1 MALLDRLKDA
11 TRPSNSIEAVEP
23 QQSQPLLRAAVAV
36 RPNGETV
43 AVTVPPEGPQPSIKK
58 GDAKAAA
65 YTTEPESIAKSYYV
79 EERGGERR
87 YYDDYQ
93 RKSLAI
99 RSDAGSIS
107 SKKEDLNT
115 VRSML
120 DLAEARGWGE
130 VKINGSADFK
140 REMWI
145 EAQARGLQ
153 TQGYKASD
161 LDRQEAD
168 RRRGERPQA
177 GRPEQDAL
185 NVVRQG
191 SGVDTPA
198 AQPKGQVSG
207 QQEPVAERPRPAPAN
222 DQQSVRAASSARQDT
237 PAEPG
242 RPAEPLHSAKGAPV
256 PAGDQQPA
264 KDPQSARQDAPAE
277 PGRQGEPL
285 HSAKGAPALAGDQQ
299 QVKGAGNAPEK
310 GAQAPSLA
318 DNRRNLREANA
329 ELSPDGRLML
339 GALSENIDRKM
350 NKLNVEAKAE
360 MKAFVATELVKK
372 ERAEG
377 PIVLSAEQRNLATAP
392 EPTRQQPTQPVQ
404 QQPEPTRRMT
414 PEEPRLSRGR

>member
-23 QQSQPLLRAAVAV
+23 QQPLTAAVAV

-43 AVTVPPEGPQPSIKK
+43 AVSVPPEGPQPTAKK

-177 GRPEQDAL
+177 GRPEQDGM

-191 SGVDTPA
+191 SAVDTPA
-198 AQPKGQVSG
+198 AQPKGSV
-207 QQEPVAERPRPAPAN
+207 PAN
-222 DQQSVRAASSARQDT
+222 DQQAVKAASPARQDT
-237 PAEPG
+237 PAEPS
-242 RPAEPLHSAKGAPV
+242 RQAEPLHSAKGAPA
-256 PAGDQQPA
+256 PAGDQQSA
-264 KDPQSARQDAPAE
+264 RAPQSARQDAPTE
-277 PGRQGEPL
+277 PGWQAEPL
-285 HSAKGAPALAGDQQ
+285 HSAKAAPAPAGDQQ
-299 QVKGAGNAPEK
+299 QVKGAGNAPEN
-310 GAQAPSLA
+310 GVQAASLA
-318 DNRRNLREANA
+318 DNRRSLREANA

-360 MKAFVATELVKK
+360 MKAFVASELVKK

-377 PIVLSAEQRNLATAP
+377 PIVLSAEQRSLATAP
-392 EPTRQQPTQPVQ
+392 EPTRQQPAQPVQ
-404 QQPEPTRRMT
+404 QQAEPTRRMT
-414 PEEPRLSRGR
+414 PEEPRLSRSR

>member
-23 QQSQPLLRAAVAV
+23 QQPQPLLRAAVAV

-43 AVTVPPEGPQPSIKK
+43 AVAVPPEGPQPSAKK

-177 GRPEQDAL
+177 GRPEQNGL

-191 SGVDTPA
+191 SGADTPA
-198 AQPKGQVSG
+198 AQPKGPAPG
-207 QQEPVAERPRPAPAN
+207 QQEPVAERPRSAPAN
-222 DQQSVRAASSARQDT
+222 DQQPV
-237 PAEPG
+237 
-242 RPAEPLHSAKGAPV
+242 KVAP
-256 PAGDQQPA
+256 
-264 KDPQSARQDAPAE
+264 SARQDAPAE

-285 HSAKGAPALAGDQQ
+285 HSAKGAPTPAGDQQ
-299 QVKGAGNAPEK
+299 QVKGAGNVPEN

-318 DNRRNLREANA
+318 DNRRSLREANA

-377 PIVLSAEQRNLATAP
+377 PIVLSAEQRNLATAQ
-392 EPTRQQPTQPVQ
+392 EPTREQPTQPVQ
-404 QQPEPTRRMT
+404 QQPDSTRRMT
-414 PEEPRLSRGR
+414 PEEPRLSRSR